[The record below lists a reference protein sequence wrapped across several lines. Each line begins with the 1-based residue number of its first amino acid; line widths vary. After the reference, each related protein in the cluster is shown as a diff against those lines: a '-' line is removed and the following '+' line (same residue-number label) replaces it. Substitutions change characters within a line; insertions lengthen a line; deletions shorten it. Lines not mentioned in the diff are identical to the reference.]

1 MIIDLRSDTVT
12 KPTKQM
18 LEAMFNA
25 KVGDDVFNEDPTI
38 AKLQQKVATLF
49 NMESALFVPSGTMAN
64 QIAIKT
70 HTNPCDEVICDF
82 TSHIYNFEGG
92 GIAFHSGASIKTIMG
107 NNGRINSKQVL
118 DCINPVDIHNP
129 QSSLVCLENT
139 SNKGG
144 GSCYDLDE
152 ISKINKVCKENNLK
166 LHLDGARVFNAI
178 VEKQYTPES
187 LGELFDSISICLSK
201 GLGAPVGSV
210 LIGSKD
216 FIKQSKRYRKIF
228 GGAMRQAGYLA
239 EAGIYALDNHIS
251 RLAEDHRN
259 AKNIVEILKKQS
271 FVKNIMPV
279 ETNIIIFELNNN
291 IDDIAF
297 IKKLKEK
304 NILVVS
310 FGKHLIRMVTH
321 IDIKN
326 EMIEILEKELANI

>member
-129 QSSLVCLENT
+129 QSRLVCLENT